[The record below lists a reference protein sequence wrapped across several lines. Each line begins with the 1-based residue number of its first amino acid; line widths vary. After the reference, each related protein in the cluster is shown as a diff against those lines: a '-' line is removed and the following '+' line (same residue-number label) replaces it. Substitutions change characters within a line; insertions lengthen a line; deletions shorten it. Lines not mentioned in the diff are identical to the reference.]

1 MRIKSTFLTL
11 FLFLTFIVLPIKNS
25 IAGGSEILDILP
37 TDSPAETAIVGFFD
51 LRDRESF
58 MQVTNI
64 DSGPTGQVFHI
75 QIFDVGNNCNENNFF
90 DSYTPNDTHVYNLR
104 NIQTNDGNPPGVI
117 LPDDAYGIFF
127 LGVVDNNN
135 PILIGNL
142 RILDDNGYEYRTNL
156 VGVEESDGVA
166 DNSFFATF
174 NFNTIGGVTLSDIAV
189 FTSSADLDSE
199 EFEFQNILDVWFL
212 VDVNIYDL
220 NENAFSCRNVIFS
233 CVDQDNPLLEA
244 LLEEVASGDDDDD
257 SANVASFEYGINNAI
272 PHSKGEE
279 LLCPGNNIEEG
290 FVRLEFLKRGDESD
304 EESILFVGLNNGNG
318 RGSMDVHITQSSETP
333 LSGNGGGGG

>member
-11 FLFLTFIVLPIKNS
+11 LLILTFSVLPIKNS
-25 IAGGSEILDILP
+25 FAGGSILDILP
-37 TDSPAETAIVGFFD
+37 TDSAAELAIVGFFD
-51 LRDRESF
+51 LRDRETF

-90 DSYTPNDTHVYNLR
+90 DAYTPNDTHVYNLR

-127 LGVVDNNN
+127 LGVDEDAG
-135 PILIGNL
+135 PILIGNM

-156 VGVEESDGVA
+156 VGVEESETAANKSDII
-166 DNSFFATF
+166 TF
-174 NFNTIGGVTLSDIAV
+174 NFNTKGGVTLSDIAV
-189 FTSSADLDSE
+189 FTSSKDLDDGGG
-199 EFEFQNILDVWFL
+199 FLFPNILNVWFL
-212 VDVNIYDL
+212 VDVDIYDL

-233 CVDQDNPLLEA
+233 CVDEDNPLLEA
-244 LLEEVASGDDDDD
+244 LLEEVAEKSSV

-272 PHSKGEE
+272 PHSKGGE
-279 LLCPGNNIEEG
+279 LLCPGNTISEG
-290 FVRLEFLKRGDESD
+290 FVRLQKLEIGDESD

-318 RGSMDVHITQSSETP
+318 RGSMDVYFTQSSVTP
-333 LSGNGGGGG
+333 IPGDDGGGG